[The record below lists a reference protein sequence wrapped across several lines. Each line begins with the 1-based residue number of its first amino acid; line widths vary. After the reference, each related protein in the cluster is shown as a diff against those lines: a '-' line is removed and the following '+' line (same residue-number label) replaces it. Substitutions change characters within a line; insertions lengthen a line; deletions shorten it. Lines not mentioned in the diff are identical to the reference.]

1 MYGYWHVAPAVNDP
15 PNANTLVPSTLVKI
29 LRPVTNVAGSPTRP
43 GRWNVLVNRRHM
55 NTSLPA
61 PPRVGSQLP
70 SIRFMAFAAVD
81 GQAPGFTAPPIVA
94 ARHVVLLAGSELM
107 PAIKVIA
114 CSGAAPSGFL
124 IRFPVMVISAFA

>member
-15 PNANTLVPSTLVKI
+15 PSANTLVPSALLNE
-29 LRPVTNVAGSPTRP
+29 LRPVTNTAGSPARP

-61 PPRVGSQLP
+61 PPGVGSQLP
-70 SIRFMAFAAVD
+70 SIRFIVFAFVV
-81 GQAPGFTAPPIVA
+81 GQAPGFTVPPIVA
-94 ARHVVLLAGSELM
+94 AKHVVLLAGSELT

-124 IRFPVMVISAFA
+124 IRFPVMTTSAFA